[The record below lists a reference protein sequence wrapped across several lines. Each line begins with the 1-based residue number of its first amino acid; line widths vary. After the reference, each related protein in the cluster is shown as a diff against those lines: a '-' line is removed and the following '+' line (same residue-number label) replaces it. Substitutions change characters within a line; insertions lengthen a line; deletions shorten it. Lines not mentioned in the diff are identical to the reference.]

1 MARSDRKYAGLILA
15 ACALAIS
22 LLHSARPVAAQ
33 VLDGTFET
41 DRGAE
46 GTEEL
51 NLLVF
56 LNGHDTG
63 VICTFTITKATG
75 ALSALRADLIDVG
88 IDVPASM
95 GNEIFLSD
103 LTTPV
108 YDEARQTIALDVPT
122 AMLVPR
128 VLSAHPVQDGP
139 VAESGWGMV
148 LNYQLA
154 ASLGD
159 DVGAE
164 GLRVGSLYAGLD
176 LRAYSPVGVLSVT
189 GAASRPD
196 ADAGVA
202 WTRHDTSF
210 VHVARSRMLTLTLG
224 DFVSAGPSWSS
235 ALRMAGV
242 QVRRDFSL
250 APSFLTDPQLSYSG
264 VAVLP
269 SALEVFV
276 NNVKAWSGKVDAGP
290 FVLGDLPMVTPQGEA
305 VFVLRDASGREYVN
319 RVPFFATQNLLRKG
333 VADYAL
339 QIGFP
344 REEYGRTNLDYGSER
359 IGSASLRYGL
369 SDRLTVGGHI
379 EAASDL
385 LLVGAGVD
393 MALFDRAE
401 LGLSVAQSQTDLSS
415 GQLIAVALRTRVAG
429 VDIRATERRRIGAF
443 QDLGSY
449 LSERQGDGDDP
460 TGYRAADLERAIS
473 LSVPLG
479 SGTGFASLSL
489 VQTKRQAEET
499 VLLSASYAR
508 SIGSDGASVRLN
520 AFHDMSDR
528 SNFGLSVGLSF
539 PFGADGRSDIQTGFT
554 PRGTESQASL
564 SRHAGQEIGDLGYRL
579 AVYDQ
584 QGGKSASFGVTHQ
597 GRYTRSELTLRG
609 RNGAVSAQGT
619 VTGSVV
625 LGGGSVFATRRIND
639 GLAIVDVGVPDI
651 PVSLNN
657 RPVAMTGR
665 NGKALVGD
673 LRSYQVN
680 RLSIDP
686 LDLPPTASVSATAMD
701 VVPMRRSGVS
711 LTFGGGT
718 DTSAIVVLRDA
729 TGAFLPVGTSV
740 TLRGGDSV
748 PVGYDGEV
756 WIEGLKP
763 QNDLT
768 AATASGACHARFAFA
783 PDPDGEQVVIDPV
796 LCELH

>member
-1 MARSDRKYAGLILA
+1 MARPEWRYAGQTLAVFAVATGLIL
-15 ACALAIS
+15 CAF
-22 LLHSARPVAAQ
+22 PVAAQ
-33 VLDGTFET
+33 SFDETFAT
-41 DRGAE
+41 IK
-46 GTEEL
+46 GTEETEQL
-51 NLLVF
+51 ELLVT
-56 LNGHDTG
+56 LNGRDTG
-63 VICTFTITKATG
+63 VICTFTLVKATG
-75 ALSALRADLIDVG
+75 ALSASRADLADAG

-95 GNEIFLSD
+95 GRQIRLSE

-128 VLSAHPVQDGP
+128 VLSAYPAQEGP

-154 ASLGD
+154 ANLGD

-164 GLRVGSLYAGLD
+164 GLRVGSVYAGLD

-202 WTRHDTSF
+202 WTRHDTRF

-250 APSFLTDPQLSYSG
+250 DPSFLTDPQLSYSG

-269 SALEVFV
+269 SALDVFV

-369 SDRLTVGGHI
+369 SDRLTVGGHV

-385 LLVGAGVD
+385 LLVGVGVD
-393 MALFDRAE
+393 MAVFDRAE

-415 GQLIAVALRTRVAG
+415 GQLVALALRTRVAG
-429 VDIRATERRRIGAF
+429 VDIRATERRRIGGF

-449 LSERQGDGDDP
+449 LSERQGSGSDP
-460 TGYRAADLERAIS
+460 TGYRAADLERALS

-489 VQTKRQAEET
+489 IQTKRQAEEA
-499 VLLSASYAR
+499 VVLSASYAR

-520 AFHDMSDR
+520 AFHDLSDR
-528 SNFGLSVGLSF
+528 SNSGLSVGLSF
-539 PFGADGRSDIQTGFT
+539 PFGADGRSDIQTGLT
-554 PRGTESQASL
+554 PRGLESQASL
-564 SRHAGQEIGDLGYRL
+564 SRHAGQEVGELGYRL

-597 GRYTRSELTLRG
+597 GRYARSELTLRG
-609 RNGAVSAQGT
+609 RNGTVSAKGT
-619 VTGSVV
+619 ATGSVV
-625 LGGGSVFATRRIND
+625 LGGGGVFAARRIAD
-639 GLAIVDVGVPDI
+639 GLAIVDIGVPGI

-657 RPVAMTGR
+657 RPVAVTGR

-686 LDLPPTASVSATAMD
+686 LTLPPTASVTATAMD

-711 LTFGGGT
+711 LSFDGGT

-729 TGAFLPVGTSV
+729 AGVFLPVGTAV
-740 TLRGGDSV
+740 TLRGRDSV

-763 QNDLT
+763 QNELT
-768 AATASGACHARFAFA
+768 ATTASGACHARFAFA

-796 LCELH
+796 LCE

>member
-1 MARSDRKYAGLILA
+1 MARSDRKHAGLTLA
-15 ACALAIS
+15 ACAVS
-22 LLHSARPVAAQ
+22 MGLLPFARPVAAQ
-33 VLDGTFET
+33 FVDETFET

-46 GTEEL
+46 ETEEL

-63 VICTFTITKATG
+63 VVCTFTIIKATG
-75 ALSALRADLIDVG
+75 ALSALRADLVEVG

-95 GNEIFLSD
+95 GREIFLSD

-108 YDEARQTIALDVPT
+108 YDQARQTITLDVPT

-128 VLSAHPVQDGP
+128 VLSAHPAQDGP
-139 VAESGWGMV
+139 VAQSGWGMV
-148 LNYQLA
+148 LNYQLSA
-154 ASLGD
+154 NLGD
-159 DVGAE
+159 DVWAK

-189 GAASRPD
+189 GAVSRPYND
-196 ADAGVA
+196 GGAA

-224 DFVSAGPSWSS
+224 DFVSAGPGWSS
-235 ALRMAGV
+235 PLRMAGI

-250 APSFLTDPQLSYSG
+250 GPSFLTEPQLSYSG

-269 SALEVFV
+269 SALDVFV

-290 FVLGDLPMVTPQGEA
+290 FVLNDLPMVTPQGEA

-344 REEYGRTNLDYGSER
+344 REEYGQTNLDYGSKR

-379 EAASDL
+379 EVASDL

-415 GQLIAVALRTRVAG
+415 GQLVAVALRTRMAG
-429 VDIRATERRRIGAF
+429 VDIRATERRRIGGF

-460 TGYRAADLERAIS
+460 TGYRAADLERALS

-489 VQTKRQAEET
+489 VQTKRQAEDA
-499 VLLSASYAR
+499 VLLSASYTR
-508 SIGSDGASVRLN
+508 SIGSEGASARLN
-520 AFHDMSDR
+520 AFHDLSDR
-528 SNFGLSVGLSF
+528 SNFGLSVGFSF
-539 PFGADGRSDIQTGFT
+539 PFGANGHSDIQTGLA
-554 PRGTESQASL
+554 PQGLVSQASL
-564 SRHAGQEIGDLGYRL
+564 SRHAGQDIGDLGYRL

-584 QGGKSASFGVTHQ
+584 QGEKSASFGVTHQ
-597 GRYTRSELTLRG
+597 GRYARSELTLRG
-609 RNGAVSAQGT
+609 QNSAVSANGT
-619 VTGSVV
+619 ATGSVV
-625 LGGGSVFATRRIND
+625 LGGGGVFAARRISD
-639 GLAIVDVGVPDI
+639 GLAIVDVGMPGI

-657 RPVAMTGR
+657 RPVAVTGR

-686 LDLPPTASVSATAMD
+686 LDLPSTASVTATAID

-711 LTFGGGT
+711 LSFGGGT
-718 DTSAIVVLRDA
+718 DTSAVIVLRDA
-729 TGAFLPVGTSV
+729 AGAFLPVGTSV

-763 QNDLT
+763 RNDLT
-768 AATASGACHARFAFA
+768 AATASGACHAHFAFA

-796 LCELH
+796 LCE